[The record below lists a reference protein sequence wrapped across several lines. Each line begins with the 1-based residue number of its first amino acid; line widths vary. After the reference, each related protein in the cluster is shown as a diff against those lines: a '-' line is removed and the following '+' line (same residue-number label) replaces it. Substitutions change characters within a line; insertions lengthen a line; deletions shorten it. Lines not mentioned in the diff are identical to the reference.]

1 MNTNRYLATIVFSA
15 AAFAAQAH
23 QTADKIVLSCPV
35 SRLPNMQDVA
45 NIVGTTNFQ
54 STYNARE
61 RVIELAKQACKRGA
75 GYVNIVSGVEPTN
88 AVAQQRDVK
97 SPTSLAE

>member
-1 MNTNRYLATIVFSA
+1 MNTTRFIATIIFSA
-15 AAFAAQAH
+15 AAFSAH
-23 QTADKIVLSCPV
+23 ARDPVNKIVLACPV
-35 SRLPNMQDVA
+35 SRMPNMQDVA
-45 NIVGTTNFQ
+45 NVVGTTNFQ

-75 GYVNIVSGVEPTN
+75 GYVNIVSGAEPTN

-97 SPTSLAE
+97 SATSFTE